1 MSLQNEPEKLIS
13 SSMKR
18 IFLSVFAFAL
28 QSSLLMA
35 QTVDPAPYCA
45 ATYHDLPDA
54 VDNHIVGVQLNT
66 LSNLATTGISD
77 YTYYNNLDATEL
89 EVGNNYILNLTHS
102 GGVIH
107 RISAWIDYN
116 ANFVFDEDELV
127 GERLFPGLDTE
138 TSFNFTI
145 PNGAVNSLT
154 RLRIRVVEDDPYYL
168 VGADQVSWPCESPLI
183 SDLSGTNE
191 FAYGETEDYDV
202 EITGGVGLDA
212 PLEETGGITLYE
224 RNTANFITGLGFP
237 GSTEKS
243 GYDLLNHS
251 YVNYVANPLDADMV
265 ELFEGTDISFTS
277 GENTYFNTGNDLT
290 LFVQDNTFDYDA
302 ALTVQEIKDAFLASP
317 VPPTKS
323 ITGATIGDVYL
334 ARLREAE
341 DYVVLRVTGTNNSTL
356 VADPVNIFMQFSYK
370 HRTLGDIFVET
381 IEVSGEDGVNTIT
394 DGGDLQMIATVLPS
408 SADETGVVWS
418 VEGIDGEATISVD
431 GVLSAVSSGTV
442 TVTATALDGS
452 GIEGTQV
459 ITISGVVIP
468 GFTFSPL
475 SSTTVTVCGQDD
487 PVVFQ
492 YELNE
497 VLAFS
502 EQIQFTATGPAGMTF
517 DFDPATANAGETIS
531 MTVFPGTTPSGFHT
545 ITVTGTPVGVGNIQN
560 TTINYHLIA
569 DFADVPEL
577 VFPLDGALDVA
588 VNVEPIWA
596 TAEGATSYDVEISDD
611 IYFDNVVAEV
621 DFLTTTTFDI
631 TEDLEMMEL
640 YYWRVRSNN
649 FCGKSEWS
657 EAFTFYTIA
666 PEGALGCTDE
676 TALNYNPTA
685 IVEDGSCNYPLEGCT
700 DEDALNYDE
709 EAVFDDGS
717 CSFGDLVIAYE
728 LTSGANYDLAVV
740 YNLPSID
747 GVTWDFGD
755 ASSATS
761 SVATTSHLYAANG
774 VYEVEAVVTTVVS
787 TYILST
793 VIEVNAYGCTNP
805 LAMNFSTQ
813 ATVDDS
819 SCIDIIPGCLDG
831 LAFNFSPL
839 ANTDDGSCIDVILGC
854 MDETAINFNPEAN
867 TSDDSCIAVIL
878 GCVDPNALN
887 FNPEANTSD
896 DTCEY
901 PVFGCTDEASFNYDP
916 AATNDDGSCVEVV
929 LGCIDPTA
937 LNFSSAANTD
947 DGSCLYPLPTTP
959 DWTLV
964 PTGDTHTIVVPTN
977 ADINTGIAPIEIG
990 DYIGVF
996 YEVGDVMLCGGY
1008 TAWTGENAIITA
1020 YGASPGGNDGFQ
1032 NNEVFVW
1039 QVWDA
1044 STNDYINSF
1053 VTYDET
1059 LPDSDRYVDDGI
1071 SGLTSLGVVTSQEI
1085 VLNQGW
1091 NLISTY
1097 LDPQNKNIA
1106 NVMAPVADDLYLVK
1120 DFAGNV
1126 YWPEF
1131 GLNNIGDIEI
1141 GSAYKANVTA
1151 ATVLELEGEVVNPEE
1166 EVISLPFG
1174 WSYIGYL
1181 RQVPANVSSAMAS
1194 VSGDIFIMKD
1204 GSGNVYWPDFGINNI
1219 GNMEPGKGY
1228 LISMDTPV
1236 DFSFPANNIVLPSA
1250 KVEANA
1256 NLMHYQKPA
1265 NSSENML
1272 FAIPSNAWDIA
1283 PELGSEIA
1291 VYDANK
1297 QLVGAS
1303 VYTGNNTVVT
1313 VWGDEIATDAKE
1325 GLTDGENYTVF
1336 VWDAQN
1342 GEQQY
1347 AFDAYQGNTY
1357 YTRNG
1362 VTIVSEI
1369 DVISQDAFA
1378 TRLLGNVPNPF
1389 TSQTE
1394 IRFATA
1400 SNTEVSITVFNVL
1413 GELVQQI
1420 DPQLYEA
1427 GTHSVAIDATSWNA
1441 GTYYYTLKT
1450 NDFTATEIM
1459 NVVK

>member
-54 VDNHIVGVQLNT
+54 VDNHIVSVQLNT

-77 YTYYNNLDATEL
+77 YTYYNNLEATEL

-102 GGVIH
+102 GAVIH

-116 ANFVFDEDELV
+116 ANFVFDENELI

-138 TSFNFTI
+138 TNFNFTI

-168 VGADQVSWPCESPLI
+168 VGADQVSWPCESPLL

-212 PLEETGGITLYE
+212 PLDETTGISLYD
-224 RNTANFITGLGFP
+224 RNTANFITGLDFP
-237 GSTEKS
+237 NSTEKS

-251 YVNYVANPLDADMV
+251 YVNYVADTPNADMV
-265 ELFEGTDISFTS
+265 EQFDGDISFTS
-277 GENTYFNTGNDLT
+277 EANQYFSTGNDQT
-290 LFVQDNTFDYDA
+290 LYVLDNAFDYDA
-302 ALTVQEIKDAFLASP
+302 ALTVQEIKDAFLAAGDA
-317 VPPTKS
+317 PTKT

-341 DYVVLRVTGTNNSTL
+341 DYVAIRVTGANNSGL
-356 VADPVNIFMQFSYK
+356 AADPVNIFMQFSYK
-370 HRTLGDIFVET
+370 HRTLGEILVET
-381 IEVSGEDGVNTIT
+381 IEVSGLDGVNTIT
-394 DGGDLQMIATVLPS
+394 DGGDLQMVATVLPS

-418 VEGIDGEATISVD
+418 VEGIDGEATISPD
-431 GVLSAVSSGTV
+431 GLLSAVSSGTV

-452 GIEGTQV
+452 GITGTQV
-459 ITISGVVIP
+459 VTIAGVVIP
-468 GFTFSPL
+468 GFTFNPL
-475 SSTTVTVCGQDD
+475 SNTTVTVCGQDE
-487 PVVFQ
+487 PLVFE
-492 YELNE
+492 YELVE
-497 VLAFS
+497 VLSFS
-502 EQIQFTATGPAGMTF
+502 EQIALSAVGPAGMTF
-517 DFDPATANAGETIS
+517 DFDPAMANAGETVL
-531 MTVFPGTTPSGFHT
+531 MTVHPGTTPSGYHT
-545 ITVTGTPVGVGNIQN
+545 ITVTGTPIGVGNIQ
-560 TTINYHLIA
+560 TSSINYHLIA
-569 DFADVPEL
+569 NFADVPVL
-577 VFPLDGALDVA
+577 SFPANGALNVP
-588 VNVEPIWA
+588 VNVEPIWL
-596 TAEGATSYDVEISDD
+596 TAQGATSYDVQVSDD
-611 IYFDNVVAEV
+611 IYFDNIVAEV
-621 DFLTTTTFDI
+621 DYLTATTFDI

-657 EAFTFYTIA
+657 AANTFYTVPPA
-666 PEGALGCTDE
+666 GAFGCTDE
-676 TALNYNPTA
+676 EALNYNPTA
-685 IVEDGSCNYPLEGCT
+685 LVEDGSCNYPVEGCT
-700 DEDALNYDE
+700 DEDALNYNE

-728 LTSGANYDLAVV
+728 LISGANYNLAVIFD
-740 YNLPSID
+740 LPSIS
-747 GVTWDFGD
+747 GVVWEFGD
-755 ASSATS
+755 GSSATIGG
-761 SVATTSHLYAANG
+761 TTTTHNYAANG
-774 VYEVEAVVTTVVS
+774 VYNVKATVSTPLS
-787 TYILST
+787 TYILTTDLT
-793 VIEVNAYGCTNP
+793 VNSYGCTNP
-805 LAMNFSTQ
+805 LAMNFSTS
-813 ATVDDS
+813 ATVNDG

-839 ANTDDGSCIDVILGC
+839 ANTDDGSCIAVIMGC
-854 MDETAINFNPEAN
+854 MDETAVNYNPAAN
-867 TSDDSCIAVIL
+867 TSDDSCIPVIL

-887 FNPEANTSD
+887 FNPIANTSD
-896 DTCEY
+896 DSCEY
-901 PVFGCTDEASFNYDP
+901 PVFGCTDDTAFNYDP
-916 AATNDDGSCVEVV
+916 TATNDDGSCVDVV
-929 LGCIDPTA
+929 LGCIDNTA
-937 LNFSSAANTD
+937 LNFNSAANTD
-947 DGSCLYPLPTTP
+947 DGSCVYPLPTTP

-964 PTGDTHTIVVPTN
+964 PTGDTHTIVIPSD
-977 ADINTGIAPIEIG
+977 ADINTGTAPIEVG

-996 YEVGDVMLCGGY
+996 YEVGNVMLCGGY
-1008 TAWTGENAIITA
+1008 TAWTGENAIVTA
-1020 YGASPGGNDGFQ
+1020 FGANPGSNDGFQ
-1032 NNEVFVW
+1032 NNETFVW

-1044 STNDYINSF
+1044 STNNYINSF

-1059 LPDSDRYVDDGI
+1059 LPDTDKYKDDGV
-1071 SGLTSLGVVTSQEI
+1071 SGLTSLGVITAQDI

-1091 NLISTY
+1091 NLFSTY
-1097 LDPQNKNIA
+1097 LNPQNKDIA
-1106 NVMAPVADDLYLVK
+1106 DVMAPVADDLYLVK
-1120 DFAGNV
+1120 DFVGNV

-1141 GSAYKANVTA
+1141 GSAYKSNMTA
-1151 ATVLELEGEVVNPEE
+1151 ATVLQLEGEVVRPEE
-1166 EVISLPFG
+1166 EVVALPFG

-1181 RQVPANVSSAMAS
+1181 RQAPANISSVTAS
-1194 VSGDIFIMKD
+1194 ITDDIFIMKD
-1204 GSGNVYWPDFGINNI
+1204 GAGNVYWPTFGINNI

-1228 LISMDTPV
+1228 LISMDAPV
-1236 DFSFPANNIVLPSA
+1236 DFTFPANEIVLPSA
-1250 KVEANA
+1250 RLQADA
-1256 NLMHYQKPA
+1256 SLSYYQKPA
-1265 NSSENML
+1265 ASSENML
-1272 FAIPSNAWDIA
+1272 FAIPSYAWDVEPAI
-1283 PELGSEIA
+1283 GSEIA
-1291 VYDANK
+1291 VYDENK

-1303 VYTGNNTVVT
+1303 LYQGTHSVVT
-1313 VWGDEIATDAKE
+1313 IWGDETSTESKE
-1325 GLTDGENYTVF
+1325 GLIDGETYTVH

-1342 GEQQY
+1342 GEQEF
-1347 AFDAYQGNTY
+1347 AFDTYQGNTY

-1369 DVISQDAFA
+1369 EAIAGDAFA

-1400 SNTEVSITVFNVL
+1400 NDTEVSITVFNVL
-1413 GELVQQI
+1413 GELVEQI
-1420 DPQLYEA
+1420 APQSYEA
-1427 GTHSVAIDATSWNA
+1427 GTHNVVIDASGWNA
-1441 GTYYYTLKT
+1441 GTYYYTVKT
-1450 NDFTATEIM
+1450 NDFTATKIM